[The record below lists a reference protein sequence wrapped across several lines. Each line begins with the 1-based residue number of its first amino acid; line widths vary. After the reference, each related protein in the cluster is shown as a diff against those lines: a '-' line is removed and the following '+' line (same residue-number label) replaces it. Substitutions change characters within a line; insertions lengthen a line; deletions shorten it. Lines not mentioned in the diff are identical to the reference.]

1 MIGVNDKSMR
11 TRVDKRSVLVST
23 IWGAIVSICL
33 VLGYELETSGSIF
46 DNGIKGL
53 FVWIA
58 LLIVFSFAAYLV
70 NIYLN
75 NKEKAA
81 IQENEISPFKKFFLT
96 CLFGAAIFMLWAP
109 AFLAV
114 YPGWFNYDAP
124 WQIYMY
130 SEGNISAHHPVLHT
144 LLLGNIVER
153 THLWK
158 VARGDYA
165 YNYNSSVALYNVF
178 QMFVCA
184 LGLGYQ
190 TEFVYE
196 RLGRTCK
203 KGIRV
208 FLIILTIA
216 FFGLYPPIV
225 LLAMS
230 PTKDVLFGIFYMLLV
245 IKVLTVFEKNKKPDI
260 TLVILTV
267 LCMIF
272 RQNSTYAFSL
282 LVIPFLI
289 ILFKCCGKKNFIC
302 GVICVVAA
310 ILVMAIYTGPFY
322 KVLDVKPGS
331 KAEFL
336 SVPSQQF
343 ASVYLKHGEELDSQD
358 RIMLEKLFYNEAFE
372 GYRPKLADKTKGNL
386 NLDVLETNKSTYAS
400 LYFKL
405 LKQYPGDFFDSFL
418 ILNYGLWYPDATMD
432 LYEDGENLYFS
443 TDYQLAI
450 PSSKLP
456 ALNEYYMSFASVESG
471 LKRILIMPALI
482 LYLALF
488 SLLRGC
494 KNKEPGGIF
503 TGLATILIFAT
514 FLLGPCASI
523 RYLYY
528 IYILAPLLVA
538 ICINRN
544 KTIK

>member
-1 MIGVNDKSMR
+1 MQENKLFKKINTSALII
-11 TRVDKRSVLVST
+11 SA
-23 IWGAIVSICL
+23 IWGAIVSLCL
-33 VLGYELETSGSIF
+33 VLGYKLETSGSVF
-46 DNGIKGL
+46 GNGIKGL
-53 FVWIA
+53 LAWIA
-58 LLIVFSFAAYLV
+58 LFIVLSFAAYIV

-96 CLFGAAIFMLWAP
+96 CLFGAAIFVLWAP

-190 TEFVYE
+190 TEFIYE
-196 RLGRTCK
+196 RFMRTCK

-208 FLIILTIA
+208 LLIILTIA

-245 IKVLTVFEKNKKPDI
+245 IKVLTVLEDDKKPDVSFI
-260 TLVILTV
+260 ILAV

-272 RQNSTYAFSL
+272 RQNTTYVFLL

-289 ILFKCCGKKNFIC
+289 ILFKRCGKKNFIR
-302 GVICVVAA
+302 GVICVASA
-310 ILVMAIYTGPFY
+310 ILVMVIYTGPFY
-322 KVLDVKPGS
+322 KLMDIEPGS

-343 ASVYLKHGEELDSQD
+343 VSVYLKHGEELDSQD
-358 RIMLEKLFYNEAFE
+358 RIMLEKLFDGEAFE

-386 NLDVLETNKSTYAS
+386 KLDVLETNKSTYAS
-400 LYFKL
+400 LYFNL

-456 ALNEYYMSFASVESG
+456 AINEYYMSFASVESG
-471 LKRILIMPALI
+471 LERILIMPALT

-494 KNKEPGGIF
+494 KNKESGVII

-528 IYILAPLLVA
+528 IYILAPLLVTT
-538 ICINRN
+538 CINRN
-544 KTIK
+544 KTIE